1 MFNNVV
7 LDVFIGLIF
16 VFLLYSLLA
25 TIIQEIIAK
34 WMGLRARM
42 LQKALRRMLEDDD
55 STVVKSSV
63 SRLGHEAKNLVLR
76 YFNPIQKGTLLDKF
90 YSHPTIKY
98 LGMGKLFSKPSYLHS
113 HNFSQTI
120 VHLLRGK
127 SYDGRTTKESELIWK
142 ELQENGLGINE
153 ETKTN
158 LISLFADA
166 RQDSFVFKNKLEDW
180 FDETM
185 ERASGWYKKQ
195 TQSILLIIGFVIA
208 AAFNVDAIAISK
220 ILMKDKKAREQ
231 MVQLAISQQEQY
243 GKNVDTTQK
252 VKVTKTSIVNGDTT
266 ITSFDSTIKS
276 QVSDDFLEN
285 TYSTLTKDGAGVMG
299 ILGLRGIEDK
309 KLKSQYQGHWLL
321 VLVGWLLTA
330 LAISLGAPF
339 WFDLLNKFIKLREG
353 GTRPSGT
360 ALQDKPGGTVA
371 GGNAV
376 KGADGAPITG

>member
-1 MFNNVV
+1 
-7 LDVFIGLIF
+7 
-16 VFLLYSLLA
+16 
-25 TIIQEIIAK
+25 
-34 WMGLRARM
+34 
-42 LQKALRRMLEDDD
+42 
-55 STVVKSSV
+55 
-63 SRLGHEAKNLVLR
+63 LR

-120 VHLLRGK
+120 VQLLRDPD
-127 SYDGRTTKESELIWK
+127 YDGRTTNESDSIWK
-142 ELQENGLGINE
+142 KLQNIKLKNAQNPNKEIND
-153 ETKTN
+153 ETLKN
-158 LISLFADA
+158 LMNLFADA

-208 AAFNVDAIAISK
+208 VAFNVDAIAISK

-231 MVQLAISQQEQY
+231 MVQLAISKQEQY
-243 GKNVDTTQK
+243 GKIVDTTQK
-252 VKVTKTSIVNGDTT
+252 IKVTKTSIVNGDTT

-276 QVSDDFLEN
+276 PISDNFLEN
-285 TYSTLTKDGAGVMG
+285 TYSALTKDGAGVMG

-309 KLKSQYQGHWLL
+309 KLKSQYQGHWFL

-360 ALQDKPGGTVA
+360 ALQDKPGDKTA
-371 GGNAV
+371 GGNAI
-376 KGADGAPITG
+376 KGANGEPIEG